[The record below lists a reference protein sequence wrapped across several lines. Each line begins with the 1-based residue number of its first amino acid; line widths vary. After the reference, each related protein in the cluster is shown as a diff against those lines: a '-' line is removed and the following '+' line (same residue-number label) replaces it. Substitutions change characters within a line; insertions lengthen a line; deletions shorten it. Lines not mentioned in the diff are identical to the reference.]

1 MPLNYLTLFGEIVKI
16 SPFCFLSK
24 KRKYIRN
31 SNTLQYSI
39 KELASVKNLIRSFKE
54 GIKMK
59 LSKRELEILELIS
72 CGYSDKE
79 IAGNLNISAR
89 TVQTHVTRIVIKL
102 GARNRTNAVANY
114 IRQSCLMNFA

>member
-1 MPLNYLTLFGEIVKI
+1 
-16 SPFCFLSK
+16 
-24 KRKYIRN
+24 
-31 SNTLQYSI
+31 
-39 KELASVKNLIRSFKE
+39 
-54 GIKMK
+54 MK

-79 IAGNLNISAR
+79 IAYNLSISAR

-114 IRQSCLMNFA
+114 IRQYCFA

>member
-1 MPLNYLTLFGEIVKI
+1 
-16 SPFCFLSK
+16 
-24 KRKYIRN
+24 
-31 SNTLQYSI
+31 
-39 KELASVKNLIRSFKE
+39 
-54 GIKMK
+54 MK

-79 IAGNLNISAR
+79 IACNLSISAR

-114 IRQSCLMNFA
+114 IRQHCFA